1 MKRFITAIAL
11 SSAMALTPVVASAAD
26 QQGAL
31 APGSAAGVKQAQMWD
46 GNHWGW
52 WLLGAAVVAGV
63 IIVAS
68 NNGHHHHSSA
78 NNTTGAP

>member
-1 MKRFITAIAL
+1 MKRFMTAIAL
-11 SSAMALTPVVASAAD
+11 STAMALAPIAASAAD
-26 QQGAL
+26 SQQGAL
-31 APGSAAGVKQAQMWD
+31 APGASAGVKQAQMWD
-46 GNHWGW
+46 GHHWAY

-68 NNGHHHHSSA
+68 NSGNHHHAA